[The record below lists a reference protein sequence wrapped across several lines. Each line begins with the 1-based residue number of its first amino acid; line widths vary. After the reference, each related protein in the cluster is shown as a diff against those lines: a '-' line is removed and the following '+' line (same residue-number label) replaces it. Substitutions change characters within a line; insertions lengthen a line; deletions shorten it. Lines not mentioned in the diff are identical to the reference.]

1 MRTSTAYRGQAQRIV
16 NRHSNYRARNTV
28 LLLYIEHCL
37 LFGSFSGVVQHPVSA
52 LFSAYKMNHLKS
64 KLQEI
69 KYHMDDSICAMSSTP
84 GTSASGAARSVAQGQ
99 QGNSSKTETVS
110 FATRA
115 ADNFRYLSVFFL
127 FSTLFF
133 LLFSLYL
140 QNKSKLTL

>member
-1 MRTSTAYRGQAQRIV
+1 
-16 NRHSNYRARNTV
+16 
-28 LLLYIEHCL
+28 
-37 LFGSFSGVVQHPVSA
+37 
-52 LFSAYKMNHLKS
+52 
-64 KLQEI
+64 
-69 KYHMDDSICAMSSTP
+69 MDDSICAMSSTP
-84 GTSASGAARSVAQGQ
+84 GTSAAGTARSVAQGQ

-115 ADNFRYLSVFFL
+115 ADNFRYLSVFL